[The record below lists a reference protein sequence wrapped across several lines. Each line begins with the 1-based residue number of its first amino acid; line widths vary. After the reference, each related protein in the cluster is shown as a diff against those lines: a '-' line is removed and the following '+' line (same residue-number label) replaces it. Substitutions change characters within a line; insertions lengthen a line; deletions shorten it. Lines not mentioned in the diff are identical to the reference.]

1 MLQVQLIGNVG
12 ADAVRK
18 SGDGYEFI
26 SFRVCHNERFTGQ
39 DGVAHESTMWV
50 DCILDKDAKVAE
62 YLKAGTM
69 VYVTGSL
76 KLRIYSS
83 EKDRCMKAGA
93 TIRVSRCELL
103 SAKADPVPR
112 RLVDSDGAF
121 HDVVKYY
128 HTDAAGTFMTSERG
142 QKFAID
148 DNGWVVPIENAP
160 QDIQIKAMQEQA
172 AREQSQQQA
181 PQDVQNRAM
190 QEQAAEEERAKQATT
205 QPPASSAPVDKPSSA
220 KKKAK

>member
-18 SGDGYEFI
+18 SGDGYEFV

-76 KLRIYSS
+76 KLRVYSS

-112 RLVDSDGAF
+112 RLVGSDGAF

-148 DNGWVVPIENAP
+148 DNGWVMPIE
-160 QDIQIKAMQEQA
+160 
-172 AREQSQQQA
+172 QA
-181 PQDVQNRAM
+181 PQEVQIAAM
-190 QEQAAEEERAKQATT
+190 QQEAAEAEKAQQAT
-205 QPPASSAPVDKPSSA
+205 QQVAESMAPASNAPTSTTKA
-220 KKKAK
+220 KK

>member
-18 SGDGYEFI
+18 SGDGYEFV
-26 SFRVCHNERFTGQ
+26 SFRVCHNERYTGQ

-76 KLRIYSS
+76 KLRVFSS

-112 RLVDSDGAF
+112 RLVDADGAF

-148 DNGWVVPIENAP
+148 DNGWVMPIEQAP
-160 QDIQIKAMQEQA
+160 QEVQIAAMQQEA
-172 AREQSQQQA
+172 ADAQNNETGSQQA
-181 PQDVQNRAM
+181 PAGSAP
-190 QEQAAEEERAKQATT
+190 AAK
-205 QPPASSAPVDKPSSA
+205 PASKTT
-220 KKKAK
+220 

>member
-39 DGVAHESTMWV
+39 DGIAHESTMWV

-76 KLRIYSS
+76 KLRVYSS

-148 DNGWVVPIENAP
+148 DNGWVMPIE
-160 QDIQIKAMQEQA
+160 
-172 AREQSQQQA
+172 QA
-181 PQDVQNRAM
+181 PQEVQLAAM
-190 QEQAAEEERAKQATT
+190 QQEAADAEKAQQAT
-205 QPPASSAPVDKPSSA
+205 QQVAENMAPASNAPKSTTKA
-220 KKKAK
+220 KK